1 MAEQQEQKL
10 ELAYTLFCDDVRLEV
25 GNKLSYMG
33 VFQTIMVP
41 QLFDHELH
49 DIELTKPGD
58 PLGWPPQP
66 SVETLTGIH
75 AEEHGGGYLRI
86 DIPSASPAGKPKSIP
101 AADAA
106 NDDTGTQSTVTAI
119 GED

>member
-1 MAEQQEQKL
+1 
-10 ELAYTLFCDDVRLEV
+10 
-25 GNKLSYMG
+25 
-33 VFQTIMVP
+33 MVP